1 MASLLPEGKQ
11 KFFGNDGL
19 PMVGGMVYTYDAGTS
34 TPRATYSDADGLI
47 PNPWPVVLDARG
59 EAVIF
64 WSGAY
69 KVNLRD
75 PDDVDIWTVDGIQ
88 EVTSDYRTSSTGS
101 VIVPAGTT
109 AQRDAPPATGYFRF
123 NLTLNQFE
131 GYDGADWKTF
141 IGSSEVQQN
150 TYGYAIATG
159 TDDAIIGEFTPDITT
174 VSDGIMLRVK
184 AIGTNATTTPTFTPN
199 SGTIGVKTIVKWG
212 NVALVPGD
220 IQNNAELLLMW
231 ASAIDSWVLLN
242 PYIFPGVS
250 QNIQTGA
257 YALVLSDNGKHVY
270 HDSITPHVF
279 TVPANASV
287 AFPIGTTITIIN
299 PSGGGVITLSI
310 TSDTMVWAGVGSTGS
325 RSIAAAS
332 IVTLVKVTPTVWML
346 SGVGLS

>member
-75 PDDVDIWTVDGIQ
+75 PDGVDIWTVDGIQ

-141 IGSSEVQQN
+141 ISSSEVQQN
-150 TYGYAIATG
+150 TYAYATATG
-159 TDDAIIGEFTPDITT
+159 TGDAIVGEFTPDITT
-174 VSDGIMLRVK
+174 VSDGLLLRVK
-184 AIGTNATTTPTFTPN
+184 SPGTNTVVAPTFTPN
-199 SGTIGVKTIVKWG
+199 AGTIGAKPIVKWIG
-212 NVALVPGD
+212 ALNAGD
-220 IQNNAELLLMW
+220 IQLNATLLLQW
-231 ASAIDSWVLLN
+231 DAIKDSWVLLN
-242 PYIFPGVS
+242 PYIFPGIS

-257 YALVLSDNGKHVY
+257 YALVLSDNGKHIY
-270 HDSITPHVF
+270 HDSVTPHAF
-279 TVPANASV
+279 TIPANASV
-287 AFPIGTTITIIN
+287 AFPVGTTITIIN

-310 TSDTMVWAGVGSTGS
+310 TSDTMVWAGVGSTGP

-332 IVTLVKVTPTVWML
+332 IATLVKVTPTVWMI
-346 SGVGLS
+346 SGTGIS